1 VGSDL
6 LQFFDDVISDGIE
19 WGGTKQKQICHRIQG
34 GKIQSTAKN
43 FKNIDPKKKAG
54 IGGRGGKKKGI
65 LLLCLILSGKTT
77 RRKKAILHPDCL
89 EIPSFENLFLSARQF
104 F

>member
-1 VGSDL
+1 MGLNGEGQSKSKFAIV
-6 LQFFDDVISDGIE
+6 F
-19 WGGTKQKQICHRIQG
+19 KG